1 MIKDFFI
8 RRLSNWVERFP
19 GFNPE
24 EKREI
29 IEKINCLE
37 KEQVNILLVGGTGVG
52 KSSTINA
59 LFDIDGVNN
68 TSVIKAKIGIGPNP
82 ETKLIQSYKLNE
94 NIVIWDTPGLGES
107 ISADILNSREINKL
121 LRKETESGS
130 YLIDLV
136 LVVFDG
142 SSRDYSET
150 LQIVKIALGA
160 IGDKERI
167 IFGINRTDMILQ
179 GYGWDYENSR
189 PKEELKPF
197 IEKKINYIT
206 NLLKSE
212 LNIDSSPTSYCAGR
226 ADDGWGKSKSYKIPE
241 LFCRII
247 SNIPKNKRIAVIK
260 NVKSEVIERASKKE
274 KQIISNKA
282 SESFGAKFITRI
294 GLSFLTGG
302 LFSGCFITSAVCN
315 YLNKGDDCFILKTF
329 RKFRD
334 NWLFHEKDGLELIET
349 YYREAPSIVEWID
362 SQQNREYIYNNI
374 NKDYLLPCYRAIKQ
388 QRYDEAKERYIDMV
402 LELENAM
409 KRGN

>member
-1 MIKDFFI
+1 M
-8 RRLSNWVERFP
+8 SNWVERFP

-197 IEKKINYIT
+197 IEKKN
-206 NLLKSE
+206 
-212 LNIDSSPTSYCAGR
+212 
-226 ADDGWGKSKSYKIPE
+226 
-241 LFCRII
+241 
-247 SNIPKNKRIAVIK
+247 
-260 NVKSEVIERASKKE
+260 
-274 KQIISNKA
+274 
-282 SESFGAKFITRI
+282 
-294 GLSFLTGG
+294 
-302 LFSGCFITSAVCN
+302 
-315 YLNKGDDCFILKTF
+315 
-329 RKFRD
+329 
-334 NWLFHEKDGLELIET
+334 
-349 YYREAPSIVEWID
+349 
-362 SQQNREYIYNNI
+362 
-374 NKDYLLPCYRAIKQ
+374 
-388 QRYDEAKERYIDMV
+388 
-402 LELENAM
+402 
-409 KRGN
+409 